1 MTTAT
6 IEEAQAH
13 LATLIAQLKPGEEV
27 MIVERDRPVA
37 RLVGERSGKTS
48 PRQPGSA
55 IGKLTIV
62 EDDDARFANAATERD
77 RHLRTAAAG
86 VKDLYEAGSE
96 LTEWT
101 ALDAEGFMDEH
112 PAR

>member
-13 LATLIAQLKPGEEV
+13 LATLIARLKPGEEV
-27 MIVERDRPVA
+27 VIVERDRPVA
-37 RLVGERSGKTS
+37 RLVGERIAKTG

-62 EDDDARFANAATERD
+62 EDDDA
-77 RHLRTAAAG
+77 HLEDFRE
-86 VKDLYEAGSE
+86 Y
-96 LTEWT
+96 
-101 ALDAEGFMDEH
+101 M
-112 PAR
+112 P

>member
-37 RLVGERSGKTS
+37 RLVGERSTRTG

-62 EDDDARFANAATERD
+62 EDDDA
-77 RHLRTAAAG
+77 HLEDFRE
-86 VKDLYEAGSE
+86 Y
-96 LTEWT
+96 
-101 ALDAEGFMDEH
+101 M
-112 PAR
+112 P